1 MFYFIY
7 SLIARIVFKV
17 GTVLPVCCPPLGAG
31 HYRCAAYNRVAG
43 PKRDATGLAAALL
56 AEHTGK
62 RAVKAV
68 RFNACFGALQAWFSA
83 VPSPEPS
90 VFRLIGSIGNLGGFK
105 FQNRDPFWTTDPV
118 CFQRGTRRCVG
129 RIGTRSI
136 GERLPYVWRSS
147 TLRCQ
152 IVKRVCVCHARVTNA
167 KPTFNGPHRTIGVVF
182 HQEFLKKLTIS
193 ISCRFNFAI
202 AGVR

>member
-1 MFYFIY
+1 
-7 SLIARIVFKV
+7 VFKV

-43 PKRDATGLAAALL
+43 PKRDASGLAAALL
-56 AEHTGK
+56 PEHTGK
-62 RAVKAV
+62 RAVKAA
-68 RFNACFGALQAWFSA
+68 RFNACFGALQAWYSA

-90 VFRLIGSIGNLGGFK
+90 AVRLIGSIGNLGRFK
-105 FQNRDPFWTTDPV
+105 FQNRGPFWTTDPA
-118 CFQRGTRRCVG
+118 CFQRGPRRCVV

-136 GERLPYVWRSS
+136 GERLAYRWRSS
-147 TLRCQ
+147 TLWWQ
-152 IVKRVCVCHARVTNA
+152 IFKRFCVCHARVTNA

-182 HQEFLKKLTIS
+182 HQEFLKRLIFS
-193 ISCRFNFAI
+193 INCRFNFAI

>member
-1 MFYFIY
+1 M
-7 SLIARIVFKV
+7 V

-56 AEHTGK
+56 PEHTGK
-62 RAVKAV
+62 RAVKAA
-68 RFNACFGALQAWFSA
+68 RFNACFGALQAWYSA

-90 VFRLIGSIGNLGGFK
+90 VFRLIGSIGNLGRFK
-105 FQNRDPFWTTDPV
+105 FQNRGPFWTTDPV

-152 IVKRVCVCHARVTNA
+152 IVKRVCVCHARATNA
-167 KPTFNGPHRTIGVVF
+167 EPTFKGPIGVVF
-182 HQEFLKKLTIS
+182 HQEFLKKLIFS
-193 ISCRFNFAI
+193 INCRLNFAI